1 MNYKIGQT
9 VHHKRGWIGHYEGQ
23 IVGRNAHAVS
33 RIVGHDVDGDPIY
46 GDVEM
51 WPDAMIG
58 TRAFPTTEAPG
69 EREAVERIAKLRQ
82 DAAEEQVRL
91 DALRAER
98 VQIEHAAKQHEPIRM
113 MLRWLEADDLW
124 IVSSSPYQG
133 IIRASEMVEG
143 AALRA
148 VLLRLEKGRRV
159 TARACRYEDGSD
171 SSAQA
176 CTIHTS
182 EADARAEVARLAAHE
197 ARCGRAHNADLWA
210 TKYPDCPYDPETMAA
225 IHASRRAAAERT
237 LAAATKDA
245 EAAKERADKARA
257 VLVMVAEHT
266 T

>member
-1 MNYKIGQT
+1 MSYKIGQT
-9 VHHKRGWIGHYEGQ
+9 VHHKRGWVGHYEGE

-58 TRAFPTTEAPG
+58 ARAFPVTEAPG

-82 DAAEEQVRL
+82 DAAAEQVRL

-113 MLRWLEADDLW
+113 MLAWLEADDLW

-133 IIRASEMVEG
+133 IIRASEMVDG

-148 VLLRLEKGRRV
+148 VALRLEKGRRA
-159 TARACRYEDGSD
+159 TARVCRYGDGSD
-171 SSAQA
+171 SSAQP

-182 EADARAEVARLAAHE
+182 EADARAEIARLAADE
-197 ARCGRAHNADLWA
+197 VRAGRAGNAELWA

-225 IHASRRAAAERT
+225 IHASRRAAAERK
-237 LAAATKDA
+237 LATATKEV
-245 EAAKERADKARA
+245 EAAQKRADEARA
-257 VLVMVAEHT
+257 ALGLTVEHT